1 MNNKIIHTVFIL
13 KLSIMKL
20 VNNNY
25 KKSKLLF
32 LFTFLI
38 LTFLDT
44 AFAGNKAK
52 TVLITGANRGLGY
65 EFAKQYVKA
74 GFKVYGTAR
83 KPESATELKATG
95 AKILKLDVTNE
106 EDINALAKRLKGKKI
121 DILINNAGYFGP
133 VGIGEGKMADISS
146 ITRKEMTSC
155 INVNTLGP
163 LFVTQALLPNL
174 KLSDTRKIINI
185 STRSSMLSRK
195 SHSAIGYSV
204 SKAGLNMVT
213 VAMNH
218 YLSKEGFIVIS
229 LAPGHNKTDM
239 GSERGNL
246 EPHESISKMIPLI
259 DSLTPKMSG
268 QFWYYTGNKLA
279 W

>member
-1 MNNKIIHTVFIL
+1 
-13 KLSIMKL
+13 MKSFYTKF
-20 VNNNY
+20 NSSY
-25 KKSKLLF
+25 YLF
-32 LFTFLI
+32 LFAI
-38 LTFLDT
+38 LSFSLFGT
-44 AFAGNKAK
+44 AHAINKGE
-52 TVLITGANRGLGY
+52 TVLITGANRGLGL

-74 GFKVYGTAR
+74 GYKVYGTAR
-83 KPESATELKATG
+83 KPESATDLKATG
-95 AKILKLDVTNE
+95 AEVLKLDVTSE
-106 EDINALAKRLKGKKI
+106 EDINALVKTLKGKKI

-146 ITRKEMTSC
+146 VTRKEMTSC

-174 KLSDTRKIINI
+174 KLSDTRRIINI

-195 SHSAIGYSV
+195 SHGAIGYSV

-213 VAMNH
+213 VTMNH
-218 YLSKEGFIVIS
+218 YLSKQGFIVIS

-239 GSERGNL
+239 GSDRGKL
-246 EPHESISKMIPLI
+246 EPHESISKMIPFI

-268 QFWYYTGNKLA
+268 QFWYYDGNKLA